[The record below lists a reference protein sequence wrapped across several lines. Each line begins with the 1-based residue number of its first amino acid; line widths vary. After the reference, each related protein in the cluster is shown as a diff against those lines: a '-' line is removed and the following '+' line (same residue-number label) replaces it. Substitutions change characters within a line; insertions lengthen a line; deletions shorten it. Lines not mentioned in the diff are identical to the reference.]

1 MAKKLLDPH
10 MWDLETLFKCVYN
23 VPVYQRPYSWDKEQ
37 VEVLLNDIFS
47 NFASSEKEE
56 GYYTGNII
64 IYDKDDKIDGH
75 ITSYDII
82 DGQQRLTTFSLIL
95 LATYSLALSNGASE
109 TDSTMLKIKES
120 LWKIIN
126 RQNQKETRAVIL
138 NSIEKECYEAL
149 YDSCF
154 DAPKNI
160 VEFCNNYECKNVFD
174 ERIISNFL
182 SCYKLLNEK
191 IVKTSQSAIL
201 DFADYLLMG
210 MKFIAIEA
218 NCKQQEVF
226 TMFESINSK
235 GKKLE
240 VIDLFKTYVFSKM
253 DEKSYSVYSKKWG
266 KLINKTKDNL
276 YDYLYTYIR
285 AFITYYRQN
294 MNIENFKS
302 LSSRELLTLFH
313 VDSEKEALK
322 KLIDDLE
329 DKIDYY
335 NMLFDSDLAYNL
347 VKSSKFR
354 FFYKIFVNNSYKH
367 PKPLLFRMLIEYKNE
382 NISKKDVEDITLEI
396 VSFMVKFLSISDRDS
411 KDAINVFKDIVTDI
425 IKNKKID
432 KQIIINKFESQLLLK
447 GITSET
453 LKNTIKGLDCYEEKR
468 DIAIPLIALYEST
481 EIKKEDNG
489 EIKYNTSYDQAYE
502 LVNDFSELYSLD
514 HLLVQTPDKDD
525 PHFKYYKN
533 KESNTLVLK
542 ANHDFPQELA
552 QSGMDYDIFEK
563 SILNRIG
570 NLRIYYRDKNSRR
583 YNDAISLPES
593 KDFYNYKNVKD
604 RATKMVDIIFDKCIP
619 NIPVDIKDIDI
630 GKTKKKI
637 KKFKDINDFIELGD
651 LKTGDKVFLTLF
663 PKESI
668 ATLIDGKYVEFNG
681 EKITIN
687 EWGCKVTG
695 WKSIRIYEYMS
706 KYGETETL
714 QDKRDRYDKE
724 EKENDIDS
732 IEE

>member
-37 VEVLLNDIFS
+37 VEVLLNDIFT
-47 NFASSEKEE
+47 NFNSSEKEE

-138 NSIEKECYEAL
+138 NSIEKECYESL

-154 DAPKNI
+154 DAPKDI

-182 SCYKLLNEK
+182 CCYKLLSEK
-191 IVKTSQSAIL
+191 IVKNSQSAIL

-218 NCKQQEVF
+218 NCKRQEVF

-253 DEKSYSVYSKKWG
+253 DEESYSIYSKKWG

-294 MNIENFKS
+294 INIDNFKS
-302 LSSRELLTLFH
+302 LSSGELLTVFG

-335 NMLFDSDLAYNL
+335 NMLFDSDSAYNL
-347 VKSSKFR
+347 VRSSKFR

-367 PKPLLFRMLIEYKNE
+367 PKPLLFRMLIEFKNDKI
-382 NISKKDVEDITLEI
+382 NKKDVEDITLET
-396 VSFMVKFLSISDRDS
+396 VSFMMKFLTISDRDS
-411 KDAINVFKDIVTDI
+411 KDAINVFKDIMTDI
-425 IKNKKID
+425 IRDKTID
-432 KQIIINKFESQLLLK
+432 KQVIINKFESQLLLK
-447 GITSET
+447 GITSDT
-453 LKNTIKGLDCYEEKR
+453 LKSTIKGLDCYDEKR

-481 EIKKEDNG
+481 EVSKDENDV
-489 EIKYNTSYDQAYE
+489 EKYSTSYDQAYE

-514 HLLVQTPDKDD
+514 HLLVQTPEINDH
-525 PHFKYYKN
+525 HFKYYKN
-533 KESNTLVLK
+533 KDNNTLVLK
-542 ANHDFPQELA
+542 EGHDFPQELA
-552 QSGMDYDIFEK
+552 QSGMDYDVFAK

-570 NLRIYYRDKNSRR
+570 NLRIYYRDKNSGRQ
-583 YNDAISLPES
+583 NDAISLPEN
-593 KDFYNYKNVKD
+593 KDFYNYQNVKD
-604 RATKMVDIIFDKCIP
+604 RAEEMVNIIFDRCIP
-619 NIPVDIKDIDI
+619 NIPVDIKSIDI
-630 GKTKKKI
+630 GKPKKET

-651 LKTGDKVFLTLF
+651 LTPGDKVYLTLF
-663 PKESI
+663 PEESL
-668 ATLIDGKYVEFNG
+668 ATLIDGKFVDFNG

-724 EKENDIDS
+724 EVENEDV
-732 IEE
+732 IE